1 MPELRAAPAWEE
13 TGVAEARGVTYATW
27 YALPRAERAACIARA
42 RLQARLDYW
51 LHEWHQGRGLPAP
64 QMSRG

>member
-13 TGVAEARGVTYATW
+13 TGVAEARGVTYSVW
-27 YALPRAERAACIARA
+27 YALPRAERASYVARA